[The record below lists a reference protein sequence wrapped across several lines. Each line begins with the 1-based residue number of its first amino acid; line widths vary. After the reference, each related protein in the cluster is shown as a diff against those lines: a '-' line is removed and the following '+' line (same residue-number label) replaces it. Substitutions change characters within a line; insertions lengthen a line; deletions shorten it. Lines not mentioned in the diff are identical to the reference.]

1 MDVRRRRAA
10 RLALYTSL
18 LLTGGMA
25 YGLVQ
30 LLSRPMQARSAEQ
43 WIHRDYPN
51 LTEVKLLQQYVQVD
65 TSDTTGDEIAGARF
79 LADQL
84 EAVGIATRIEVVG
97 EKRANLYA
105 MLEGEDK
112 RPLVL
117 HNHIDVKAADPTQW
131 FYPPYEGRIDLP
143 WIYGRGVFDM
153 KSVAIAQLMAMIDL
167 KKSGQPLKRSVLFL
181 ATSSEENG
189 SRLGVRRIQQLHP
202 ELVRSFWAVLTE
214 GGIVEA
220 RTREDIKYWGVE
232 VVQKRFADVVICGGD
247 RERLVQLRQDLID
260 RGHTETNVKLIPEAR
275 MLFERYAPTR
285 DRQELRDL
293 LGRPEQVLGDIAAFR
308 KLPNYLRSMFR
319 NEAVPFGVEA
329 DPSGGYRLL
338 VKIHLLPQEELAPV
352 LAELVPPWLTRGL
365 SVQVD
370 EPPAAHGGSPTSL
383 PVFQEVVRAI
393 EERYPGTPAGPYFL
407 PWSATDS
414 RFFRAAGVPSY
425 GFSPFLIMNTDTL
438 QVDAPNER
446 MALPGY
452 VEGVELYRDVVRR
465 LAL

>member
-1 MDVRRRRAA
+1 MEIRRRRAA

-18 LLTGGMA
+18 LLAGGMA
-25 YGLVQ
+25 FGLGQ
-30 LLSRPMQARSAEQ
+30 LLTRPMQPRKAEQ
-43 WIHRDYPN
+43 WIQRDYHN
-51 LTEVKLLQQYVQVD
+51 LAEVKLLQEYVRID
-65 TSDTTGDEIAGARF
+65 TSDTTGDEVAGARF

-84 EAVGIATRIEVVG
+84 EAAGISSRIEVVG

-105 MLEGEDK
+105 LIEGEDK

-117 HNHIDVKAADPTQW
+117 HNHIDVKAADPAEW

-153 KSVAIAQLMAMIDL
+153 KSVTIAQLMAMIDL
-167 KKSGQPLKRSVLFL
+167 KTSGKPLKRSVLFL

-202 ELVRSFWAVLTE
+202 DLVKSFWAVLTE

-220 RTREDIKYWGVE
+220 RTRDDIKYWGVE
-232 VVQKRFADVVICGGD
+232 VVQKRFADVTICGGD
-247 RERLVQLRQDLID
+247 RERLEELRRDLIE
-260 RGHTETNVKLIPEAR
+260 RGHTDTDLKVIPEAR
-275 MLFERYAPTR
+275 MLFERYAATR

-293 LGRPEQVLGDIAAFR
+293 LGRPEQVLGDVAAFR
-308 KLPNYLRSMFR
+308 KLPNYVRSMFR
-319 NEAVPFGVEA
+319 NEAVPFQVQE

-338 VKIHLLPQEELAPV
+338 VKIHLLPQQELGPA
-352 LAELVPPWLTRGL
+352 LAELLPAGLTHGL
-365 SVQVD
+365 VVQVD
-370 EPPAAHGGSPTSL
+370 EPPAAHGGSPTAF
-383 PVFQEVVRAI
+383 PVFKEIVAAI
-393 EERYPGTPAGPYFL
+393 EERYPGAPAGPYFL

-414 RFFRAAGVPSY
+414 RFFRATGVPSY

-438 QVDAPNER
+438 QVDQANER
-446 MALPGY
+446 MALPGF